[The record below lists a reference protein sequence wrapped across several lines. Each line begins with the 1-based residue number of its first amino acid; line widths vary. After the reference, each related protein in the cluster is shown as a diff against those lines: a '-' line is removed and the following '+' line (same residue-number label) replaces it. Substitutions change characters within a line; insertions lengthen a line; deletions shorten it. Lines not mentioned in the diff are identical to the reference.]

1 MPLPIMPSPI
11 KPTRI
16 CPSEVPID
24 PILRG
29 RVWSDRRPRRKRRGT
44 ASADRHS
51 GARVA
56 VNPESIFQRPV
67 FMDSGFMDS
76 GFMDSGF
83 MDSGFM
89 DSGFMDSG
97 LSALP
102 SPGMTDARSAP
113 AEAGALLN
121 VRFERPKSHS
131 LQQHR
136 FLALHF
142 AHQVGALSLIERR
155 AQLRKL
161 HLLLL

>member
-1 MPLPIMPSPI
+1 FARMSLPSLPSPV
-11 KPTRI
+11 KPKRI
-16 CPSEVPID
+16 CSSGGPIG

-29 RVWSDRRPRRKRRGT
+29 GVGSDRRPRRKGPGN

-67 FMDSGFMDS
+67 
-76 GFMDSGF
+76 F

-121 VRFERPKSHS
+121 VR
-131 LQQHR
+131 
-136 FLALHF
+136 
-142 AHQVGALSLIERR
+142 LSVLS
-155 AQLRKL
+155 
-161 HLLLL
+161 

>member
-1 MPLPIMPSPI
+1 MPSPI

-76 GFMDSGF
+76 GFVDSGF
-83 MDSGFM
+83 V
-89 DSGFMDSG
+89 DSG

-121 VRFERPKSHS
+121 VR
-131 LQQHR
+131 
-136 FLALHF
+136 
-142 AHQVGALSLIERR
+142 LSVLG
-155 AQLRKL
+155 
-161 HLLLL
+161 

>member
-67 FMDSGFMDS
+67 FIDA
-76 GFMDSGF
+76 
-83 MDSGFM
+83 GFM

-136 FLALHF
+136 FLA
-142 AHQVGALSLIERR
+142 
-155 AQLRKL
+155 
-161 HLLLL
+161 

>member
-44 ASADRHS
+44 ASAERHS

-56 VNPESIFQRPV
+56 VNPESIFQRHV
-67 FMDSGFMDS
+67 FMDSGFMDSGFMDS

-102 SPGMTDARSAP
+102 SLGMTDARSAP
-113 AEAGALLN
+113 
-121 VRFERPKSHS
+121 
-131 LQQHR
+131 
-136 FLALHF
+136 
-142 AHQVGALSLIERR
+142 
-155 AQLRKL
+155 
-161 HLLLL
+161 